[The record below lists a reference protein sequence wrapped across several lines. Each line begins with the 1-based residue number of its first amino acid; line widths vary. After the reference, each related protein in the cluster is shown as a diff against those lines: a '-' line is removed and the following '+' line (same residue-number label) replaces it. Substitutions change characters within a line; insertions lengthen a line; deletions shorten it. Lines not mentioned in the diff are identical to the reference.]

1 MNPTATP
8 ISQAAATTAS
18 QGSGGSS
25 LLCCLVPLLLIAL
38 GVVVYLWILERRKTA
53 YERLQAAELRR
64 YAHILSEKVIVLSNE
79 AREGLR
85 LQWLLTLPDIEYRN
99 EVEVEVLFI
108 APLVDYLG
116 FAADQ
121 VDLRVAVSVQV
132 GRQSVT
138 GYADWVLWDPDHSR
152 PLVIVEAKAP
162 GEPLNGAVQSQA
174 RSYAFAL
181 GAPLFLLTNGSRL
194 QIYRRGVQSDQL
206 VVDCTVEELVEQ
218 WPAVVD
224 ALNPKG

>member
-8 ISQAAATTAS
+8 IAQAAVARGT
-18 QGSGGSS
+18 QGPDGSL
-25 LLCCLVPLLLIAL
+25 LLCCIPPLLLIAL
-38 GVVVYLWILERRKTA
+38 GVVVYLW
-53 YERLQAAELRR
+53 LREHR
-64 YAHILSEKVIVLSNE
+64 QVVDLRQHMNTLTDRVNVLSSE
-79 AREGLR
+79 AREGFR

-108 APLVDYLG
+108 APLVEYLG

-121 VDLRVAVSVQV
+121 IDLRVAISVQV
-132 GRQSVT
+132 GRQAVT

-181 GAPLFLLTNGSRL
+181 GAPMFLLTNGSRL

-218 WPAVVD
+218 WPAIVD
-224 ALNPKG
+224 ALNPYG